1 MIMWELMTGRKPFW
15 DRNHDTELIIEI
27 CDGLRPPIVTNAPEG
42 YVELMQKCWHY
53 DPNKR
58 PTAHELETII
68 RYDKLSYEHEKNNP
82 TKIINSPDIGP
93 ITNNPGAVYKSRPLS
108 AMISSAESTRSLRS
122 QSISLKF
129 DKRKFND
136 SLLEEKINKKVKL
149 FENENNDYL
158 TTELELDIDNNI
170 QSSNNDYIT
179 EEINLDIDTHC
190 GLNF

>member
-1 MIMWELMTGRKPFW
+1 MWELMTGRKPFW
-15 DRNHDTELIIEI
+15 GQNHDAELIIEI

-42 YVELMQKCWHY
+42 YVELMQEY
-53 DPNKR
+53 
-58 PTAHELETII
+58 
-68 RYDKLSYEHEKNNP
+68 
-82 TKIINSPDIGP
+82 IGP

-179 EEINLDIDTHC
+179 EEINLDIDTRC

>member
-1 MIMWELMTGRKPFW
+1 MTGRKPFW

-58 PTAHELETII
+58 PTAYELKTII
-68 RYDKLSYEHEKNNP
+68 RYDKLRYEHEKNNP

-179 EEINLDIDTHC
+179 EEINLDIDTRC

>member
-1 MIMWELMTGRKPFW
+1 
-15 DRNHDTELIIEI
+15 
-27 CDGLRPPIVTNAPEG
+27 
-42 YVELMQKCWHY
+42 
-53 DPNKR
+53 
-58 PTAHELETII
+58 
-68 RYDKLSYEHEKNNP
+68 
-82 TKIINSPDIGP
+82 
-93 ITNNPGAVYKSRPLS
+93 
-108 AMISSAESTRSLRS
+108 MISSAESTRSLRS

-179 EEINLDIDTHC
+179 EEINLDIDTRC

>member
-1 MIMWELMTGRKPFW
+1 ML
-15 DRNHDTELIIEI
+15 
-27 CDGLRPPIVTNAPEG
+27 
-42 YVELMQKCWHY
+42 Q
-53 DPNKR
+53 
-58 PTAHELETII
+58 
-68 RYDKLSYEHEKNNP
+68 
-82 TKIINSPDIGP
+82 DIGP
-93 ITNNPGAVYKSRPLS
+93 ITNNSGAVYKSRPLS

-179 EEINLDIDTHC
+179 EEINLDIDTPVV
-190 GLNF
+190 